1 MLCQLI
7 IPLSG
12 AAEPFLRLTAGC
24 PVLLLSGGKN
34 KDQIRHGSSFKLPK
48 LPVILFPFAL
58 SGL

>member
-1 MLCQLI
+1 LI

-12 AAEPFLRLTAGC
+12 AAETFLRLTAGC